1 MLSLAKGADFIGSGH
16 APGQPCRLGMCA
28 VGRRGPGASH
38 EPRPHLPRQLWQRR
52 DTLGL
57 ANGETVRIVGID
69 APGDVPFVAGSCAP
83 GYTRAFNDAQMVG
96 WRCSAGS
103 TLGWF
108 KWVSSF

>member
-1 MLSLAKGADFIGSGH
+1 MLSPPKGADFIGSGH

-28 VGRRGPGASH
+28 GDRRGPGASH
-38 EPRPHLPRQLWQRR
+38 EPRSHLSRQLWQRG
-52 DTLGL
+52 DTL
-57 ANGETVRIVGID
+57 ANGGIVGID